1 MYTST
6 RHHPLTYYPLPP
18 RPLVRVGQTSHR
30 PHTSR
35 GLSHPQMIS
44 HVLHY
49 PPPAPVQSFVSA
61 LREECPRTTTGVS
74 QRWFSGHFRQV
85 FFNTIA
91 LPRIN
96 IGADVWGE
104 SSIMTGV
111 YQRWCSSTLHIGWD
125 LCDRV
130 CQVLVCRGRYGLG
143 GRGSSLHSG
152 IEFGRSRVGPVRGLR
167 GRGRR
172 GWCEEEARS
181 G

>member
-1 MYTST
+1 
-6 RHHPLTYYPLPP
+6 
-18 RPLVRVGQTSHR
+18 VRGAGAARDLRVDV
-30 PHTSR
+30 
-35 GLSHPQMIS
+35 LLDVIS
-44 HVLHY
+44 GVE
-49 PPPAPVQSFVSA
+49 SA
-61 LREECPRTTTGVS
+61 LWEGCPRTTTGVS

-111 YQRWCSSTLHIGWD
+111 YQRWCSSTLHIGWG

-143 GRGSSLHSG
+143 RGGSSLHSG
-152 IEFGRSRVGPVRGLR
+152 IEFGRSRTGEGSSVGRKKGVV
-167 GRGRR
+167 
-172 GWCEEEARS
+172 
-181 G
+181 